1 MKTSFFVRFL
11 VLGLFFFSAS
21 LSFAVSG
28 ITFHGRL
35 LLPDGVTPVS
45 SSTTQFRIQVRTPG
59 AENCLLWEEQQTRD
73 LSGTNGVFT
82 LTIADTSDPSLIA
95 NVLPYTLER
104 IFSNRTN
111 FTALTNCSAGTTY
124 NPTATDGRN
133 LQVYF
138 KEAPANPWEQMPLT
152 KINFVPLAL
161 NSVQLAGYDA
171 SEFLKIDPLS
181 SYTTLTAANVN
192 TLVDII
198 SGATTQ
204 YLKPSS
210 AFSGDVTGTSST
222 TVVEKIRGTNVVA
235 TAPTT
240 GQVLKFNGT
249 NWAPAADDT
258 GSTGDAS
265 YAAKGIVQINTDQ
278 TTSGLFIASGVLA
291 MPNVITAGGPTG
303 GASTVPVITYD
314 QKGRLTAVTTATV
327 DDTTKLPL
335 AGGTMTGPLNMG
347 TQNITNATSVAAT
360 NFSGRN
366 LILSDNDTNTVTIKT
381 PTDITADYVLTLPPN
396 DGGAGEVLT
405 TDGSGVLT
413 WGAGGGSS
421 ISVTANQAV
430 VANGTGTGL
439 SSFTCSINQV
449 MSFDGTGLPV
459 CGNVTG
465 AGGFIQ
471 NGNSYGAAATLG
483 TNDNYDLNF
492 ETNGTTKMTVLANG
506 NVGVGTTTPSM
517 PLTLSSSPTMT
528 AAGNSDVEL
537 AMSFPQPASPSAAN
551 FRGVHGYVDTGSSF
565 NSFTGKLVGVYGDVY
580 KSGMGVSASIIN
592 GLESKVY
599 RSEGTTTS
607 LNGTYNYVYSSNSQS
622 ATNVAGTYT
631 DIALGSASTN
641 VYGSYSSIDQ
651 SAGTSGSVIG
661 SYAKI
666 QTSGTGNINNSYGVY
681 IDTIS
686 GTNKWGLYQADNT
699 NKNYFAGNVGIGTTS
714 PNTQLDITGAFS
726 QRGMAA
732 PAVSVAGQGRIYF
745 DSTANKFKVSEN
757 NGAYADLVGGGGGS
771 GDILNGGNTTGAAV
785 TIGTN
790 DNYNL
795 NFETNGTT
803 KMTVTN
809 SGSVGIATTTPSG
822 RFDVLADDPTTPP
835 ATAIY
840 TRNLYRG
847 TTASPA
853 NTANAVYGYIQN
865 KNGAQAGNLQA
876 GTFFATNSSAVGG
889 SIYELVGVSSTATQ
903 SAASGTWVISNLM
916 ASKNTVNTGASS
928 GAVTNAYGTY
938 NIITNGNAGTTITN
952 GYGGWFDV
960 NANSNITVS
969 NAYGLYVGSVKG
981 TSAYSLYTS
990 DATAPVS
997 LAGAFDQRGMAAPAV
1012 SVAGQGRI
1020 YFDSTANKF
1029 KVSENNG
1036 AYADLVGGSSISVT
1050 SNQAV
1055 VANGTGTGLTSF
1067 TCAINQ
1073 VMSFDGTGLPVCAG
1087 VTGTGGFLQNGNSYG
1102 AAATLGTNDNYDLN
1116 FETNGTT
1123 KMTVL
1128 ANGNVGI
1135 GTSSPTASLEVA
1147 GSFKF
1152 SAGGSRT
1159 ISVANTN
1166 DLPGDS
1172 LGLQAGSP
1180 IAGAGNNSGGNI
1192 SLLAGNGRWAGAG
1205 GSVSIYSGQGGN
1217 SGVAGSVNIMALPS
1231 GSGQLGGNIN
1241 VTAGIGYST
1250 GGSLNLTGGGSAG
1263 AGGGP
1268 VVISGG
1274 APMGGNNNGGNIS
1287 INGGA
1292 PAGTGTYGSI
1302 SLASAGGNVGIGTT
1316 TPAVSLDLS
1325 AKTDAVR
1332 VPAGTT
1338 AQRPGA
1344 PANGDIRYNST
1355 LGTIEGYMSSAW
1367 TALNNAIV
1375 GRADI
1380 TATPYTITT
1389 GQAGLYL
1396 SYNNAAAGTINLPS
1410 LATLKDGWQITIMR
1424 KVAQSLTL
1432 TPNGGDTF
1440 DNGMTS
1446 LEMRGNNLKSVTL
1459 TNNGGNWTLTQKT
1472 DDCIV
1477 GQACWGAN
1485 HIYVGSY
1492 QGKQYFTT
1500 PGNCVAGTPYTCNG
1514 ATDTVTKKWANNSGT
1529 TAYGVTTGASDP
1541 LYGKTQADMLAAN
1554 YTDTEA
1560 AKFCADI
1567 NTSGGYAGQTDWYLP
1582 ARQELNLIYQNSPN
1596 IGGFV
1601 YSSSYWSSTETG
1613 TTSAWYFYFT
1623 NGYILNA
1630 SKTGAYYVRCVRRF

>member
-335 AGGTMTGPLNMG
+335 AGGTMTGPINMG

-439 SSFTCSINQV
+439 TSFTCSINQV

-483 TNDNYDLNF
+483 TNDNFDLNF
-492 ETNGTTKMTVLANG
+492 ETNGTTKMTVLAGG
-506 NVGVGTTTPSM
+506 NLGVGTTNPAAKLDINGTGVFRDSVSIQPLSGAVSALTITNSM
-517 PLTLSSSPTMT
+517 STNTAAAAETIVATYNPIANSFSGALGGSKSTTTLNSGAFNQAVATGNYVAAYDASTNIISSGNTANAFGVKSTVTNLNSGAGALTNAYGVSSSVSNALGTLTNAYGFYAGTIAGTNKFSFYASDASAPSYF
-528 AAGNSDVEL
+528 AGNVGIGTTTPNTQLDITGAFSQRGM
-537 AMSFPQPASPSAAN
+537 AAPALSIAGQGRIYFDSTANKFKVSENNGAYTDLVGSGSADNLGNHTATQN
-551 FRGVHGYVDTGSSF
+551 INLSTF
-565 NSFTGKLVGVYGDVY
+565 KLVGNGGSTGIVINS
-580 KSGMGVSASIIN
+580 SGNVGI
-592 GLESKVY
+592 
-599 RSEGTTTS
+599 GTTAPASALHIAKNDDMILEYSTATGTS
-607 LNGTYNYVYSSNSQS
+607 MPGY
-622 ATNVAGTYT
+622 
-631 DIALGSASTN
+631 IARKSR
-641 VYGSYSSIDQ
+641 
-651 SAGTSGSVIG
+651 GTSGSPTAVL
-661 SYAKI
+661 
-666 QTSGTGNINNSYGVY
+666 SGDALGAVVFSGH
-681 IDTIS
+681 D
-686 GTNKWGLYQADNT
+686 GTNFNLSGNSMIWGEATQNFNPTTQGSNLVFATTT
-699 NKNYFAGNVGIGTTS
+699 NGTTLRLVRGLIGNDGSIALGGSINKTTFAGASMVISAAGNVGIGTTS

-757 NGAYADLVGGGGGS
+757 NGAYADLVGSGSADNLGNHNATQNLNLSTYKLVGNGGS
-771 GDILNGGNTTGAAV
+771 EGISIDASGNVGV
-785 TIGTN
+785 
-790 DNYNL
+790 
-795 NFETNGTT
+795 GTT
-803 KMTVTN
+803 VPLATLHVTN
-809 SGSVGIATTTPSG
+809 SASTQYAPVTILTNGIADTDYVLQVRKGETTNNNADIVAKLGLDYLTNQNAGINFHRGSTIGGGFLSFYANGGVERMRLDAGGRVGI
-822 RFDVLADDPTTPP
+822 
-835 ATAIY
+835 
-840 TRNLYRG
+840 G
-847 TTASPA
+847 TTSP
-853 NTANAVYGYIQN
+853 NTTLDI
-865 KNGAQAGNLQA
+865 NGA
-876 GTFFATNSSAVGG
+876 FS
-889 SIYELVGVSSTATQ
+889 
-903 SAASGTWVISNLM
+903 
-916 ASKNTVNTGASS
+916 
-928 GAVTNAYGTY
+928 
-938 NIITNGNAGTTITN
+938 
-952 GYGGWFDV
+952 
-960 NANSNITVS
+960 
-969 NAYGLYVGSVKG
+969 
-981 TSAYSLYTS
+981 
-990 DATAPVS
+990 
-997 LAGAFDQRGMAAPAV
+997 QRGMAAPGV

-1055 VANGTGTGLTSF
+1055 VANGTGTGLSSF
-1067 TCAINQ
+1067 TCSINQ
-1073 VMSFDGTGLPVCAG
+1073 VMSFDGSGLPVCAG
-1087 VTGTGGFLQNGNSYG
+1087 VTGTGGFLQDGNSYG
-1102 AAATLGTNDNYDLN
+1102 AAATLGTNDNYALN

-1135 GTSSPTASLEVA
+1135 GTTNPTSPLEISQSSTVGGATAAYGSRIVLSLDPATDNTVNNYGA
-1147 GSFKF
+1147 GS
-1152 SAGGSRT
+1152 
-1159 ISVANTN
+1159 V
-1166 DLPGDS
+1166 L
-1172 LGLQAGSP
+1172 
-1180 IAGAGNNSGGNI
+1180 NI
-1192 SLLAGNGRWAGAG
+1192 SGTNNASSATGSFGSSGTLLHTGSGTITKGIGAG
-1205 GSVSIYSGQGGN
+1205 GYVTNAIGTTSLANAVQGQVST
-1217 SGVAGSVNIMALPS
+1217 
-1231 GSGQLGGNIN
+1231 LGGTI
-1241 VTAGIGYST
+1241 VDAH
-1250 GGSLNLTGGGSAG
+1250 GGDFSISNLGGT
-1263 AGGGP
+1263 
-1268 VVISGG
+1268 IT
-1274 APMGGNNNGGNIS
+1274 NGVGVY
-1287 INGGA
+1287 
-1292 PAGTGTYGSI
+1292 TGTI
-1302 SLASAGGNVGIGTT
+1302 QATNKWSLYASDATAPSYFAGNVGIGTT
-1316 TPAVSLDLS
+1316 NPVQALDVNGTVQAVDFVSTSDRRL
-1325 AKTDAVR
+1325 KK
-1332 VPAGTT
+1332 
-1338 AQRPGA
+1338 
-1344 PANGDIRYNST
+1344 DIQ
-1355 LGTIEGYMSSAW
+1355 
-1367 TALNNAIV
+1367 
-1375 GRADI
+1375 
-1380 TATPYTITT
+1380 P
-1389 GQAGLYL
+1389 
-1396 SYNNAAAGTINLPS
+1396 
-1410 LATLKDGWQITIMR
+1410 
-1424 KVAQSLTL
+1424 
-1432 TPNGGDTF
+1432 
-1440 DNGMTS
+1440 
-1446 LEMRGNNLKSVTL
+1446 
-1459 TNNGGNWTLTQKT
+1459 
-1472 DDCIV
+1472 
-1477 GQACWGAN
+1477 
-1485 HIYVGSY
+1485 
-1492 QGKQYFTT
+1492 
-1500 PGNCVAGTPYTCNG
+1500 
-1514 ATDTVTKKWANNSGT
+1514 
-1529 TAYGVTTGASDP
+1529 
-1541 LYGKTQADMLAAN
+1541 
-1554 YTDTEA
+1554 
-1560 AKFCADI
+1560 
-1567 NTSGGYAGQTDWYLP
+1567 
-1582 ARQELNLIYQNSPN
+1582 
-1596 IGGFV
+1596 
-1601 YSSSYWSSTETG
+1601 
-1613 TTSAWYFYFT
+1613 
-1623 NGYILNA
+1623 ILNA
-1630 SKTGAYYVRCVRRF
+1630 LKKLSQITGVSWRWKANGEPDMGVIAQDVEKVFPDLVVTDRNGKKSVKYGNLVGPVIEAVNELSNEVTTLKTENAELKLRLEKIEKFLQANEVKNQAKNQSP